1 MSKHNKTYGKR
12 GVSAPV
18 ASIQFDKIIADS
30 NKRPTASKSAGVV
43 GKWGTTSFTS
53 LRSSQ
58 VNGSKAG
65 KRGMSPIKCIPVEYG
80 LASHT
85 STALNTGLDAFNF
98 ETGVN
103 TTTNCTAQPK
113 PRKFFKSRAVEDVTK
128 NPSNVQNS
136 SQSSNCIDY
145 PSNHGEILGNTNF
158 YPASSGGVGYLSP
171 TYTSPTSKITTKRG
185 RGRPKGARVSSP
197 RGSAAVTSYKPN
209 PGRGVAPRGRRR
221 VKNNRSVRGQQS
233 SGRGKRKRAKW
244 EGESESEEEEV
255 EEEEDAANSELEEPL
270 TLVREADLEEE
281 EEIQEEE
288 KMERNNGVENLNDS
302 KEECKPP
309 IKLRIIRRNDT
320 NAFVS
325 KVGTEADKVT
335 SEIATP
341 PVIEMPKEEVSLPVE
356 CPEKVFNVPV
366 EEKMAISP
374 EVPTKRESPEH
385 CPSIEEEE
393 TFQKPV
399 IPEDVITVHKEEI
412 ASIDASVV
420 PPPAVQHHQRKS
432 SIFKSR
438 GISTQP
444 PVDKNSLVKGE
455 SSVAAKGKKGLA
467 LYRHTWHEDDARK
480 AASAESDGVSAAAA
494 LSSSA
499 GLSPEEQQRPHSSPW
514 DELGDEPEGPPPKL
528 ARLGALSSNS
538 LSSVPQKL
546 AHSSELDGEE
556 LSETNSSLRCPRK
569 VKDYYTVVRNVK
581 KAHQIQESG
590 EFQEFNDDVDYIL
603 DALQDR
609 NPTATR
615 CLSAMSLASKCME
628 PAFRMHLRAHST
640 VAKFFKALKDAPSK
654 ASVAL
659 CTSCIMFV
667 LTQDR
672 LNMDLDRDSLE
683 LMLNLLEIDAGQVD
697 PLEGKELEKNKLK
710 VRELCE
716 EMVRKGHAPHLQ
728 LDHITAAQ
736 LAMETL
742 LSLTSK
748 KAGEWFKEEL
758 RVLGGLDH
766 IIQTVTVCTAVLT
779 SPSDGISNWEWD
791 KCRLDALKKVDRC
804 LRVLENVTFQNEE
817 NQNYLMEFSNGRL
830 VDGTL
835 SLLMLLCREVAVFWP
850 AGNNVSLGN
859 LLSETLSNLMKVV
872 MNLTHDSNDD
882 SVGSKVYG
890 NKSLTWNTTFV
901 CLLQTSLCLPED
913 KSFDVMTLALGI
925 LINLV
930 ERSSSNRDRLMTVT
944 VPANSED
951 EVGNKNV
958 AIRAL
963 IDLFV
968 RKEDSARLEE
978 ARTDEIL
985 DGKPDQTD
993 AGASEP
999 ASNNTGKTQED
1010 AMEETVKKLLHKAG
1024 RHMEDSMVAA
1034 YVALLLGY
1042 VVMKNTEYENQVKEL
1057 LPEKKF
1063 TQMIVVLK
1071 KFYEFLKLTANAV
1084 TSTRGLKN
1092 TQMVIKFMETS
1103 DKVQTAG
1110 NFR

>member
-12 GVSAPV
+12 GASAPV
-18 ASIQFDKIIADS
+18 ASIQFDKVITDN
-30 NKRPTASKSAGVV
+30 NKRPSASKSAGVV

-58 VNGSKAG
+58 VNGSKTG
-65 KRGMSPIKCIPVEYG
+65 KRGMSPVKCLPVEYG
-80 LASHT
+80 LTSHT

-98 ETGVN
+98 EPGVN

-128 NPSNVQNS
+128 NTSNVQNS
-136 SQSSNCIDY
+136 SQSSNFVDY
-145 PSNHGEILGNTNF
+145 PSNHGEILGSANF

-171 TYTSPTSKITTKRG
+171 TYTSPTSKTTTKRG
-185 RGRPKGARVSSP
+185 RGRPKGARVTSP
-197 RGSAAVTSYKPN
+197 RGSAVATSYKPN

-233 SGRGKRKRAKW
+233 GGRGKRKRAKW
-244 EGESESEEEEV
+244 EGESESEG
-255 EEEEDAANSELEEPL
+255 EEEEEEEEAEAEAANSELEEPL
-270 TLVREADLEEE
+270 TLVRETDLDEK
-281 EEIQEEE
+281 EE
-288 KMERNNGVENLNDS
+288 KLERNNGVDSLNDS

-325 KVGTEADKVT
+325 KVGTEPDKET
-335 SEIATP
+335 SEIVTP

-356 CPEKVFNVPV
+356 CPEKVVDVPT

-374 EVPTKRESPEH
+374 EVPIKRESPEH

-399 IPEDVITVHKEEI
+399 IPDDVITVHKEEI
-412 ASIDASVV
+412 ASIDSSAI
-420 PPPAVQHHQRKS
+420 PPPTVQHHQRKS

-480 AASAESDGVSAAAA
+480 AASTESDGVSAAAA
-494 LSSSA
+494 LLSST
-499 GLSPEEQQRPHSSPW
+499 GLSPEDQQHPHSSPW

-528 ARLGALSSNS
+528 SRLGALSSNS

-556 LSETNSSLRCPRK
+556 LSEANSSVRCPRK

-697 PLEGKELEKNKLK
+697 PMEGKELEKNKLK

-835 SLLMLLCREVAVFWP
+835 NLLMLLCREVAVFWP
-850 AGNNVSLGN
+850 AGSKVSLSN

-890 NKSLTWNTTFV
+890 NKSLTWDTTFV

-944 VPANSED
+944 VPVNGED
-951 EVGNKNV
+951 EMGNKTI

-963 IDLFV
+963 IDLFI

-993 AGASEP
+993 AGSSEP
-999 ASNNTGKTQED
+999 PSNNTGKTQED

-1042 VVMKNTEYENQVKEL
+1042 VVMNNTEYENQVKEL